1 VAYLDDVSISGSP
14 ESVFSAFEQLCTDA
28 ERIGLAVQKD
38 KCEVLTP
45 SVGEFKEELQQTIQ
59 RHGLTLRGAF
69 PLLGTVVGNNI
80 DEMQKLVN
88 EKVEGWK
95 KALQLLAYEEIPTQL
110 ALLVGR
116 WTMTLKP
123 NMLARSLPPSITTR
137 PLADFGEA
145 VVKTMEQRL
154 RLSLQGDARR
164 LFQLPLRGGGLG
176 FCPPEETAPY
186 AFLAGYAATCL
197 ALKQTNMSEDE
208 KGFAVQGGW
217 LFTQIQECL
226 SRYITPNL
234 EWPEKEALKDVPTF
248 SEHFSD
254 FKRGKRRSLKLQ
266 ARLVCTFRSNQRKQ
280 LKETLAKETVA
291 RMESRSN
298 KASALLWKAY
308 PLTKDFALTDE
319 EMRFSVAYA
328 TGQRLASMP
337 DRCGCANKSQLTM
350 EHTVHCAEKLTR
362 HNMIQE
368 RFVEFARL
376 HGVTTRQNPRLT
388 YQDAK
393 ERLEPDVIFYPGTH
407 APIQTDVTVI
417 NPCAPSRIGEDGS
430 KRGHRWATTQQKAK
444 KNLKYLAKA
453 TAKGDLFKPLVLETH
468 GKMGEEID
476 LLLDLLASQTP
487 TSRGLAV
494 TDMKLRLAT
503 TLAKGNALAA
513 RTTIARAQRARDTT
527 RAVHPLAAASNTNPA
542 RLRVYRSRRKA

>member
-1 VAYLDDVSISGSP
+1 MFGFATLGILTKLKKSYPGVEVVAYLDDVSISGSP
-14 ESVFSAFEQLCTDA
+14 ASVFSAFEQLCTDA

-197 ALKQTNMSEDE
+197 
-208 KGFAVQGGW
+208 
-217 LFTQIQECL
+217 
-226 SRYITPNL
+226 
-234 EWPEKEALKDVPTF
+234 PT
-248 SEHFSD
+248 
-254 FKRGKRRSLKLQ
+254 
-266 ARLVCTFRSNQRKQ
+266 
-280 LKETLAKETVA
+280 
-291 RMESRSN
+291 
-298 KASALLWKAY
+298 
-308 PLTKDFALTDE
+308 
-319 EMRFSVAYA
+319 
-328 TGQRLASMP
+328 
-337 DRCGCANKSQLTM
+337 
-350 EHTVHCAEKLTR
+350 
-362 HNMIQE
+362 
-368 RFVEFARL
+368 
-376 HGVTTRQNPRLT
+376 
-388 YQDAK
+388 
-393 ERLEPDVIFYPGTH
+393 
-407 APIQTDVTVI
+407 
-417 NPCAPSRIGEDGS
+417 
-430 KRGHRWATTQQKAK
+430 
-444 KNLKYLAKA
+444 
-453 TAKGDLFKPLVLETH
+453 
-468 GKMGEEID
+468 
-476 LLLDLLASQTP
+476 
-487 TSRGLAV
+487 
-494 TDMKLRLAT
+494 
-503 TLAKGNALAA
+503 
-513 RTTIARAQRARDTT
+513 
-527 RAVHPLAAASNTNPA
+527 
-542 RLRVYRSRRKA
+542 